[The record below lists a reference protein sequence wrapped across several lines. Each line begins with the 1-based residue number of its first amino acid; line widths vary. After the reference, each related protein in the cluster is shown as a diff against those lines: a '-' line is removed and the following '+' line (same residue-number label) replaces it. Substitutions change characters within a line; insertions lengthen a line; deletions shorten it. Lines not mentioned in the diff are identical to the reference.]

1 MDASQLTILRR
12 AKTLYADSLAQKQ
25 LFNNGQVTRI
35 HTLGNGIHNS
45 YLLEGPV
52 FTDSQD
58 YTQIVCA
65 HTPAHPQANLTCST
79 IIPCTETPI
88 SSLEQEADSTPDCG
102 QDTMLIEPEICISPD
117 CVQEPET
124 QDNEP
129 ILTSN
134 TKKSTIDNFS
144 TNNYGTLY
152 AVGQSV
158 KFYTP
163 KYIVYR

>member
-1 MDASQLTILRR
+1 
-12 AKTLYADSLAQKQ
+12 
-25 LFNNGQVTRI
+25 
-35 HTLGNGIHNS
+35 
-45 YLLEGPV
+45 
-52 FTDSQD
+52 
-58 YTQIVCA
+58 
-65 HTPAHPQANLTCST
+65 
-79 IIPCTETPI
+79 
-88 SSLEQEADSTPDCG
+88 
-102 QDTMLIEPEICISPD
+102 MLIEPEICISPD